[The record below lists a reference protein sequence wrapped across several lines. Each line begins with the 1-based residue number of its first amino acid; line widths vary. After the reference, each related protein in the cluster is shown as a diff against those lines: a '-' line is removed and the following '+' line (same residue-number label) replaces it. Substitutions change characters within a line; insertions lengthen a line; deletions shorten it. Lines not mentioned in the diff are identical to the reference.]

1 MALPSPTHQELRLLI
16 VPGLHGSSSDH
27 WQTHL
32 EREHPGAVRVRLADW
47 SHPDLDAW
55 ADAIGQSLAR
65 AIGPAA
71 EAPLGSASPSPLLRW
86 RRQQDAPARPAVVWL
101 AVAHSY
107 GCLALA
113 HYLLRGSLGIEAA
126 LMVAPANPER
136 FGIPEGLLDRPLP
149 RETTL
154 VFSRND
160 PWMTEPDARDLG
172 RHWGSELVDAG
183 QAGHLNPA
191 SGHGRFPLARQWV
204 AQQQHLLAQRERPA
218 LLQPRTAASPGGG
231 QWQFAV

>member
-1 MALPSPTHQELRLLI
+1 MALSSPSTQEVRLLI

-27 WQTHL
+27 WQTRL
-32 EREHPGAVRVRLADW
+32 EREHPSAVRVSLADW
-47 SHPDLDAW
+47 SRPDLDTW
-55 ADAIGQSLAR
+55 ADAIGRSLAQ
-65 AIGPAA
+65 AVGPAA
-71 EAPLGSASPSPLLRW
+71 EAPTSAASPSPLLRW
-86 RRQQDAPARPAVVWL
+86 RRQHEVPARPAVIWL
-101 AVAHSY
+101 AVAHSF

-136 FGIPEGLLDRPLP
+136 FGIPEGLLDRHLP
-149 RETTL
+149 RESTL

-160 PWMTEPDARDLG
+160 PWMTEPDARYLG

-183 QAGHLNPA
+183 LAGHINPA
-191 SGHGRFPLARQWV
+191 SGHGSFPLARQWV

-218 LLQPRTAASPGGG
+218 LLQPRTAAAPGSRR
-231 QWQFAV
+231 WQFAV

>member
-1 MALPSPTHQELRLLI
+1 MASPLPLTPPELRLLI

-27 WQTHL
+27 WQTRL
-32 EREHPGAVRVRLADW
+32 EREHPTAVRVSVADW

-55 ADAIGQSLAR
+55 ADAIGQSLSR

-71 EAPLGSASPSPLLRW
+71 EAPAGNSVSPLLRW
-86 RRQQDAPARPAVVWL
+86 RRQHDTPARPAVAWL
-101 AVAHSY
+101 AVAHSF

-126 LMVAPANPER
+126 LMVAPANPDR
-136 FGIPEGLLDRPLP
+136 FGLPTGLLDRPLP
-149 RETTL
+149 RDTTL

-160 PWMTEPDARDLG
+160 PWMSEPDARHLG
-172 RHWGSELVDAG
+172 RRWGSELVDAG
-183 QAGHLNPA
+183 LAGHINPA
-191 SGHGRFPLARQWV
+191 SGHGSFPLARTWV

-218 LLQPRTAASPGGG
+218 LLQARAPVAPSGNR
-231 QWQFAV
+231 WQFAV